1 MHTSLPLVF
10 EYAKIASICF
20 QVTHHV
26 RHLIDITLTLCQFVQ
41 MI

>member
-1 MHTSLPLVF
+1 MHPGLPLVF
-10 EYAKIASICF
+10 ELAKIASIFF

-26 RHLIDITLTLCQFVQ
+26 RHLIDITLTLGQFVQ